1 MWLKSAI
8 VRTKHE
14 KNERTITRSQGRNR
28 EVGSEGRLWE
38 TCELMNKNRIEGRRV
53 AVNWHHT
60 AKPFGSRTEVN
71 AAVVQGS
78 IECLPREASTGSG
91 YGLKSAKRIVAL
103 PVAIPGVLPVEESAE
118 GEVVASQP
126 VSSGVSLICGEEYG
140 KAMRSKARTEEEET
154 TGGAL

>member
-1 MWLKSAI
+1 MWLKSTI

-14 KNERTITRSQGRNR
+14 NERTITRSQGRNR

-53 AVNWHHT
+53 AVSWHHT
-60 AKPFGSRTEVN
+60 AKPFGSRMEVN

-78 IECLPREASTGSG
+78 IERLPREASTGSD
-91 YGLKSAKRIVAL
+91 YGLKSAKRIVAR
-103 PVAIPGVLPVEESAE
+103 PVATSGVLPVEESAE
-118 GEVVASQP
+118 GIVVVSEP
-126 VSSGVSLICGEEYG
+126 VSSCVSLIRGEEYG

>member
-1 MWLKSAI
+1 
-8 VRTKHE
+8 
-14 KNERTITRSQGRNR
+14 
-28 EVGSEGRLWE
+28 
-38 TCELMNKNRIEGRRV
+38 MNKNRIEGRRV
-53 AVNWHHT
+53 AESWHHT

-140 KAMRSKARTEEEET
+140 KAMRSKARTEEEEA

>member
-8 VRTKHE
+8 VRIKHE
-14 KNERTITRSQGRNR
+14 NERTITRSQGRNR

-53 AVNWHHT
+53 AVSWHHT

-78 IECLPREASTGSG
+78 IERLPREASTGSD
-91 YGLKSAKRIVAL
+91 YGLKSAKRIIAL
-103 PVAIPGVLPVEESAE
+103 PVAILGVMPVEESAE

-126 VSSGVSLICGEEYG
+126 VSSCVSLICGEECG
-140 KAMRSKARTEEEET
+140 KAMLSKARTEEEET